1 MDASRN
7 CRLFA
12 LQCFRWAAA
21 IDDATQHLVFAEIAR
36 EWLDAAKEIE
46 RAPAKAHEAIR
57 ARLH

>member
-21 IDDATQHLVFAEIAR
+21 IEDATQHLVFTDVAR
-36 EWLDAAKEIE
+36 EWLSTADEIE
-46 RAPAKAHEAIR
+46 RAPSKAHEAIR

>member
-1 MDASRN
+1 MEAAKN

-21 IDDATQHLVFAEIAR
+21 IDDARHHHIFTDVAR
-36 EWLDAAKEIE
+36 DWLSTAKEVE
-46 RAPAKAHEAIR
+46 RDPDMADETMR

>member
-1 MDASRN
+1 MDASKS

-21 IDDATQHLVFAEIAR
+21 IEDASQHLVFAEIAR
-36 EWLDAAKEIE
+36 EWLEAANEIE
-46 RAPAKAHEAIR
+46 RMPAKAHEAIR

>member
-1 MDASRN
+1 MEAAKN

-21 IDDATQHLVFAEIAR
+21 IDDATHHLIFTSMARDWLSTAAEV
-36 EWLDAAKEIE
+36 E
-46 RAPAKAHEAIR
+46 RSPATAQERIR